1 EAVTAVL
8 DGARGR
14 LVEARSVRPRPHL
27 DDKVLAGWNGLMIAA
42 CARVARVTPLDD
54 AASDDALETATR
66 AARFL
71 RDHLWNAGRG
81 VLLRRFRDGHAD
93 IDGYSEDYAFLVWG
107 LLELFQAGG
116 DPVWLDWASELQ
128 EVQNRLFWDE
138 ADGGW
143 FSTSGTDPTVLLR
156 LKEDY
161 DGAEPSGGSVAVWN
175 LLALTHLA
183 GGNDAGEYANRIERA
198 LRRAAPSA
206 QAARVVPMLMA
217 AASTY
222 RAGVPQVIIVGS
234 RKEAA
239 TVALHRALTACYLPG
254 AVSLVVEPGAHLAAV
269 AARLPWVGAMEPHDG
284 QPTAYLCR
292 DGACQAP
299 VTDPEALRAQL
310 EELVAHRQ
318 SGGSQGP
325 SAPSDF

>member
-1 EAVTAVL
+1 
-8 DGARGR
+8 
-14 LVEARSVRPRPHL
+14 VRPRPHL

-42 CARVARVTPLDD
+42 CARVARVTPLDEV
-54 AASDDALETATR
+54 ASADALETATR

-71 RDHLWNAGRG
+71 RDRLWDAPRG

-93 IDGYSEDYAFLVWG
+93 IDAYGEDYAFLVWG

-116 DPVWLDWASELQ
+116 DPVWLDWARELQ
-128 EVQNRLFWDE
+128 ARQDRLFWDE

-143 FSTSGTDPTVLLR
+143 FSTSGADPTVLLR
-156 LKEDY
+156 QKEDY

-175 LLALTHLA
+175 LLALSHLA
-183 GGNDAGEYANRIERA
+183 GGDDVGEHADRIERA
-198 LRRAAPSA
+198 LRRLAPSA

-222 RAGVPQVIIVGS
+222 RAGVPQVIMVGA
-234 RKEAA
+234 RHAAA
-239 TVALHRALTACYLPG
+239 TAALHRAFSASYLPG
-254 AVSLVVEPGAHLAAV
+254 AVSLVVEPGAHQAAV
-269 AARLPWVGAMEPHDG
+269 AARLPWIGAMELRDG
-284 QPTAYLCR
+284 QPAAYLCR
-292 DGACQAP
+292 DGACQDP

-318 SGGSQGP
+318 SGG
-325 SAPSDF
+325 